1 MAVRNFTS
9 LKLFALLIFS
19 LELLAPLVL
28 MNPESGA
35 ERENT
40 EVHVTTSHNTW
51 GMLISLLCEEA
62 GNEEEREGKEHKIFQ
77 VFSEVNFVAVF
88 QCLVRQENLPQPQ
101 PYFSKI
107 HSGASLL
114 SFISEYRI

>member
-1 MAVRNFTS
+1 MAVRNFIS

-19 LELLAPLVL
+19 MELLAPVVL
-28 MNPESGA
+28 INQESG
-35 ERENT
+35 ERESTNL
-40 EVHVTTSHNTW
+40 HVAASHNTW
-51 GMLISLLCEEA
+51 SMLVSLLCEEA
-62 GNEEEREGKEHKIFQ
+62 GNEEEREGKEHKAFH

-107 HSGASLL
+107 HSGTSLL